1 MPKGGKTIAH
11 ILPFVLRP
19 MLPPS
24 DPLFPP
30 LELEID
36 ELVVVGGRVLVGL
49 AALVAEAA
57 CKKKSRQCD
66 AQTAGR
72 KLCRLCQGY
81 RETGRSRD
89 TDRYI
94 RETAR

>member
-1 MPKGGKTIAH
+1 MGTTMPKGGKTIAH

-30 LELEID
+30 LELEVD
-36 ELVVVGGRVLVGL
+36 ELVVVGRVLVGL

-57 CKKKSRQCD
+57 CKKKSLGSAMR
-66 AQTAGR
+66 
-72 KLCRLCQGY
+72 RLQVGIYVVCV
-81 RETGRSRD
+81 RAISR
-89 TDRYI
+89 
-94 RETAR
+94 